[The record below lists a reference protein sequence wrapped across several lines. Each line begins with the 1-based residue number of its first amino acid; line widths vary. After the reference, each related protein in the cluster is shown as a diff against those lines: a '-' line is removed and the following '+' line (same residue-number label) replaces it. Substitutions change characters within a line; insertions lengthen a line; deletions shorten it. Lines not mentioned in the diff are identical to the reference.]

1 MECQYIHY
9 ICLLIGRLRLRS
21 HTGWNFT
28 KTKGIL
34 IGDKVVLIIFHNH
47 RDSTSNKA
55 HGAPARGALYH
66 ENDCILR
73 TARFTHDP
81 TTTIVEPH
89 MSKWVKRWKSWDMR
103 NWRGLVKVVTT
114 VLTNMTDVPMDAGE
128 FEKLL
133 PLVLEDARATGED
146 MC

>member
-1 MECQYIHY
+1 
-9 ICLLIGRLRLRS
+9 
-21 HTGWNFT
+21 
-28 KTKGIL
+28 
-34 IGDKVVLIIFHNH
+34 
-47 RDSTSNKA
+47 
-55 HGAPARGALYH
+55 
-66 ENDCILR
+66 
-73 TARFTHDP
+73 
-81 TTTIVEPH
+81 